1 VSVSRLARLAVIAPA
16 LMVAA
21 AALGGCGAATPGVA
35 AEVGDDTITIDEVDG
50 LASDLCALLE
60 DVPDGD
66 PNLPDLI
73 SGERA
78 RNSALQSQIFR
89 SIADQMADDYGV
101 ETGQDFQRQ
110 VDQVRLRFGS
120 VDEDKLEAALPA
132 FTSFPY
138 FVDIMRQVGGTTDDD
153 LSDDEA
159 LNAGV
164 GLAREWEAEHGVETN
179 PLFDSFRIGEQEI
192 ESERSDLG
200 FGVSESAKGAE
211 DGSDS
216 YVSSLPESQRCG

>member
-1 VSVSRLARLAVIAPA
+1 MSVSRLARLAVIAPA
-16 LMVAA
+16 VMLVAT
-21 AALGGCGAATPGVA
+21 ALGSCGGATPGVA

-50 LASDLCALLE
+50 LASDLCALL
-60 DVPDGD
+60 DAVPDGD

-89 SIADQMADDYGV
+89 SIADQMADEYGV

-120 VDEDKLEAALPA
+120 VDEEKLDAALPA

-138 FVDIMRQVGGTTDDD
+138 FVDIMRQVGATTEGD

-179 PLFDSFRIGEQEI
+179 PVFDSFKIGEREI
-192 ESERSDLG
+192 EAERSDIA
-200 FGVSESAKGAE
+200 FGVSEAAKDAE
-211 DGSDS
+211 EGSDG